1 MSKDLYEVYK
11 AVSQEGE
18 VLYVG
23 YGKRGRHTHCMS
35 GISHNKELNR
45 YYFMNSGR
53 MVVEVIQENLSRD
66 KAKQMEDYLIKS
78 LQPKLNVVGVKKIS
92 NALHK
97 KKFDTNYVGFEDL
110 IACGNNYKDYFK
122 SISMKSL
129 KDIDETLRTDC
140 NVAKLL
146 NTNGDIQRLHS
157 LIGDVGFI
165 KSPFVICVDNKWVY
179 NEASEDCFGVTP
191 EFLKDCFVH
200 WVVYVTKST
209 SRNGVRGYLIVGKI

>member
-45 YYFMNSGR
+45 YYFMNSGK
-53 MVVEVIQENLSRD
+53 MFVEVIHENLSRD

-92 NALHK
+92 NSFCAKRILIQTLLVLK
-97 KKFDTNYVGFEDL
+97 TYVL
-110 IACGNNYKDYFK
+110 AVITTKV
-122 SISMKSL
+122 I
-129 KDIDETLRTDC
+129 
-140 NVAKLL
+140 L
-146 NTNGDIQRLHS
+146 NQ
-157 LIGDVGFI
+157 
-165 KSPFVICVDNKWVY
+165 Y
-179 NEASEDCFGVTP
+179 Q
-191 EFLKDCFVH
+191 
-200 WVVYVTKST
+200 
-209 SRNGVRGYLIVGKI
+209 